1 MKAFFQ
7 DDNHALSKFRC
18 DVLSV
23 YNCNY
28 GYYSAYELLICV
40 SSISNERSI
49 INDYLTQKWKCFFS
63 QMFSF
68 HCSTLNTKTWDQQVK
83 QDTPTIYSYYS
94 EPPGPHWLLISWN
107 FPFYLASNL
116 NIFLSFDKTD
126 SVTQKSVPRIFFL
139 LYRKHPDSRDCYC
152 FDYLCDW
159 VELQSKQAC
168 FLFLQNLCSGLCVPG
183 RWFLNAEREM
193 VWLFPPYVLQFY
205 FIFSKDQ
212 IHLGE
217 APWHCKVLPL
227 LLYCFPV
234 LTPQQQ
240 HKTRIPHEQL
250 TK

>member
-126 SVTQKSVPRIFFL
+126 SVTQKSVPRIFFSSLQKTSRLQWL
-139 LYRKHPDSRDCYC
+139 L
-152 FDYLCDW
+152 LLW
-159 VELQSKQAC
+159 
-168 FLFLQNLCSGLCVPG
+168 
-183 RWFLNAEREM
+183 
-193 VWLFPPYVLQFY
+193 
-205 FIFSKDQ
+205 
-212 IHLGE
+212 
-217 APWHCKVLPL
+217 LPL
-227 LLYCFPV
+227 WLSWIAEQASLFSVPAKPLFRSLCARQVILKCWTRDGVIVPAICSTILFYLL
-234 LTPQQQ
+234 
-240 HKTRIPHEQL
+240 
-250 TK
+250 